1 MKREIKLL
9 KHALKKGKEDP
20 FLYSL
25 DETRKLEAKLKQL
38 TDWKEEV
45 RIYEING
52 FGQYIDKPKPTKP

>member
-38 TDWKEEV
+38 SDW
-45 RIYEING
+45 
-52 FGQYIDKPKPTKP
+52 

>member
-45 RIYEING
+45 RIYENNG
-52 FGQYIDKPKPTKP
+52 FGQYMNTPKPTKP

>member
-45 RIYEING
+45 RIYENNG
-52 FGQYIDKPKPTKP
+52 FGQYINQPKPPKP

>member
-1 MKREIKLL
+1 MIREIKLL

-45 RIYEING
+45 RIYENNG

>member
-45 RIYEING
+45 RIYENNG
-52 FGQYIDKPKPTKP
+52 FCQYIDKPKPTKP

>member
-25 DETRKLEAKLKQL
+25 DETKKLEAKLKQL
-38 TDWKEEV
+38 TDWNESV
-45 RIYEING
+45 RIHQNNG
-52 FGQYIDKPKPTKP
+52 FGQYINQPKPTKP

>member
-45 RIYEING
+45 RIYENNG
-52 FGQYIDKPKPTKP
+52 FGQYINQPKPSKP